1 MSETKVIAIVRDD
14 IPTELKAEMVSQ
26 GITPFALSNVLKKEA
41 AYTAVGSTSSI
52 APRTFLCQGA
62 KQVSRTCVDI
72 HLAINLSILYG
83 MEGLL
88 SLRANNFEV
97 MPAQRF
103 ARAIVSIHQYID
115 GELNPTYAAAQKYAQ
130 DLEDLGDAITMKR
143 DLSVN
148 LVANSGAFFCALGLA
163 EPESFVL
170 FEINK
175 VAVEDTS
182 NGIYESVL
190 AANPKNFGD
199 GITCGVRLVVD
210 KLMLNNISL
219 TATTGSLTKVEETG
233 RTTYTFHS
241 IKAARAAN
249 VLPSSRPLAPLD
261 EPLEAAE
268 PMFKPAPKAAA
279 PVKVAVTA
287 QAPDLGMDLPLM

>member
-1 MSETKVIAIVRDD
+1 MSDTKVIAIVRDD
-14 IPTELKAEMVSQ
+14 ISAELKAEMVAQ
-26 GITPFALSNVLKKEA
+26 GITPFAWSNVLKKEA
-41 AYTAVGSTSSI
+41 AYSSSSTSSI

-62 KQVSRTCVDI
+62 KQVTRTCVDI

-83 MEGLL
+83 MEGFQ

-97 MPAQRF
+97 ILSQRF
-103 ARAIVSIHQYID
+103 AKAILSIHQTID

-148 LVANSGAFFCALGLA
+148 LVANSGAFFCALGLID
-163 EPESFVL
+163 PESFVL

-175 VAVEDTS
+175 VEVEDTS
-182 NGIYESVL
+182 NGIYDSVL
-190 AANPKNFGD
+190 AVNPRNFGD

-233 RTTYTFHS
+233 RRLFTFNS
-241 IKAARAAN
+241 IKKGQA
-249 VLPSSRPLAPLD
+249 PTQQFAPLD
-261 EPLEAAE
+261 EPLESTQAKA
-268 PMFKPAPKAAA
+268 PAKPAAPAKVPAA
-279 PVKVAVTA
+279 P
-287 QAPDLGMDLPLM
+287 APALDFGLPTF